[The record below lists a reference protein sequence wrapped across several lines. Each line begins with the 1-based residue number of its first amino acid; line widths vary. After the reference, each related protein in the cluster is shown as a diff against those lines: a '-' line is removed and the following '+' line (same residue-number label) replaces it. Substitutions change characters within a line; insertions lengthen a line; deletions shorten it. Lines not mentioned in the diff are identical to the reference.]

1 MENGANSRWSQVK
14 IPPSTR
20 PMQRCSVIRGSAAC
34 REPCRLA
41 PISARTAAPLSRH
54 AYQVHA
60 RALLQD
66 DDEDGS
72 SNDVPPAGMDKH
84 GGKRKRS
91 SHGTWSCPHGRCHA
105 HNPDTMQLLTAALR
119 GAAAVPAVSPEN
131 QVQGYRSDNS
141 LGALTQQY
149 MRLLKTSVPEMLDR
163 NKAAAA
169 LKVRIHADGAWHH
182 HIVTA
187 APGLT
192 AASFWHGL
200 LFKARILLAQ
210 MAGWHACSYW
220 AG

>member
-1 MENGANSRWSQVK
+1 
-14 IPPSTR
+14 
-20 PMQRCSVIRGSAAC
+20 
-34 REPCRLA
+34 
-41 PISARTAAPLSRH
+41 
-54 AYQVHA
+54 
-60 RALLQD
+60 
-66 DDEDGS
+66 
-72 SNDVPPAGMDKH
+72 
-84 GGKRKRS
+84 
-91 SHGTWSCPHGRCHA
+91 
-105 HNPDTMQLLTAALR
+105 MQLLTAALR

-149 MRLLKTSVPEMLDR
+149 MRLLKTSGPEMLDR

-182 HIVTA
+182 YIVTA

-192 AASFWHGL
+192 AASFWCME
-200 LFKARILLAQ
+200 RILPAQ